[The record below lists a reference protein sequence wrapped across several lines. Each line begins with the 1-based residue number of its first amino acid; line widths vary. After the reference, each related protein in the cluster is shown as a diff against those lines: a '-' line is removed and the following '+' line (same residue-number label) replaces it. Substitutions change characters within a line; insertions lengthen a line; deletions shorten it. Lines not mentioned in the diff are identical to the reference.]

1 MFVGA
6 SNGGGRSF
14 NDISSNTTMSAIA
27 RSMDFFNDV
36 RSSDAEDNGKLCCQ
50 NDTVTSSSIGYN
62 RHLLEAVFVSAI
74 IAVLVN
80 IVIIVAILVASKRN
94 RWKPVYILLANLA
107 MADVCRS
114 LSIISIFATNL
125 DATSRL
131 DTSWTK
137 VTEFFLF
144 FSASFSV
151 NSLLVLTLER
161 YWFILHAFS
170 YESVFAN
177 RAKLA
182 IFVLWTWLWSGA
194 FSAVALVTGKPRVSS
209 DGHVLPGPVCPHLL
223 VGFLV
228 IIPIIAILSFN
239 TAILCVVCRHLGFT
253 TSHNVANSPPG
264 VNRKTVVTV
273 TIIIV
278 VVLFSWVPQLVSLSL
293 CTMGD
298 ITGPV
303 SEVSMLFLTTGSVVN
318 PLVYGLRLKK
328 IREAVIWLLPCN
340 LQNKVDAW

>member
-1 MFVGA
+1 
-6 SNGGGRSF
+6 
-14 NDISSNTTMSAIA
+14 MSAIA

-36 RSSDAEDNGKLCCQ
+36 RSSDAEDNGTLCCQ

-170 YESVFAN
+170 YESVFAS

-194 FSAVALVTGKPRVSS
+194 FCAVALVTGSGKPRVSS

-253 TSHNVANSPPG
+253 TSHNVANSPPR

-273 TIIIV
+273 TIITV